1 MNLSALYTYKDDHST
16 KYEGYNVHT
25 QQVEEQV
32 EEYVDVK
39 EPSSSAFEFGTKN
52 IGANISLTFYF

>member
-1 MNLSALYTYKDDHST
+1 MRFNGYGYLLNKSIAVFYAL
-16 KYEGYNVHT
+16 NVTMYT
-25 QQVEEQV
+25 QQI

-52 IGANISLTFYF
+52 IGTNISLTFYF